1 MRLNTTMKTALTIAS
16 FAIVGLSLTPSSL
29 PSPFKIDAVSA
40 ENAAPVVLNEQ
51 LLQQAASTNPTISQS
66 AIATLRS
73 QGYAGIEA
81 FWQKYQTEFPHNP
94 QLRSVLDAICKQK
107 DCDMSRLYWYTDL
120 EAAKAAAKASGKPIL
135 SLRLLGYLDEEL
147 SCANS
152 RFFRTALYPNSEVS
166 AVLRDRFILHWQ
178 SERPVP
184 KLTID
189 FGDGRKL
196 ERTLTGNSI
205 HYVLNANGDP
215 IDAIPGL
222 YSAQA
227 FLENLIAVEQI
238 AKQSEDLSVRGQQQL
253 IGNYH
258 RDRLATLQTKWNKDL
273 NSLGLPIQPL
283 IRSTTPVTR
292 TNPPSAEV
300 AGRIPVGK
308 MMVELPVLQRT
319 TITTPT
325 TKEPTPNIK
334 LSEANW
340 ERLSRLYLGSSSLD
354 ANSLKV
360 VERKISSQQSLPA
373 TVANFERAIAQDTVR
388 NEYLFHAQI
397 HDWFANGTSTRNLQA
412 LNQRVYAELFLTPAS
427 DPWLGLV
434 PTNVYTGI
442 SSK

>member
-1 MRLNTTMKTALTIAS
+1 MRFNTTMKTAFTIAS
-16 FAIVGLSLTPSSL
+16 FAIVGLSLTPS
-29 PSPFKIDAVSA
+29 PFKIDAVSA
-40 ENAAPVVLNEQ
+40 ENVAPSALNEQ
-51 LLQQAASTNPTISQS
+51 LLQQATSTNPTISQS

-81 FWQKYQTEFPHNP
+81 FWQKYQTEFPRNP

-205 HYVLNANGDP
+205 HYVLDANGDP
-215 IDAIPGL
+215 VDAIPGL

-227 FLENLIAVEQI
+227 FLENLLLAEQI
-238 AKQSEDLSVRGQQQL
+238 AKQSTNLSGSAKWQL

-258 RDRLATLQTKWNKDL
+258 RDRLAALQTKWNKDL
-273 NSLGLPIQPL
+273 TRLRLPIQPL
-283 IRSTTPVTR
+283 IQSAAPVDR

-300 AGRIPVGK
+300 AGRIPIGK
-308 MMVELPVLQRT
+308 ALVELPVLRRT
-319 TITTPT
+319 TVAAP
-325 TKEPTPNIK
+325 TKEQAPNTK
-334 LSEANW
+334 LSDANW
-340 ERLSRLYLGSSSLD
+340 ERLSSLYLGSSSLD

-360 VERKISSQQSLPA
+360 VERKLSSQQSLPA

-397 HDWFANGTSTRNLQA
+397 HDWFANGTSTMHLQA
-412 LNQRVYAELFLTPAS
+412 LNQRVYAELFLTPAN

-442 SSK
+442 SAK